1 MTLSARCAAPK
12 QLRLQA
18 PGIWLISCATGAE
31 ERATPLAR
39 PAMGGGSHVLQVGR
53 DACPMPTTSSR
64 WACAQCA
71 ARDGLLSARTAS
83 IRSAFSRSLQSKCDA
98 PASATLLQVRR
109 SCKCDAA
116 CFVPTFAD
124 AMATR
129 RGACSPSLLAY
140 NDTLAVVRWGAE
152 HTSHHRSASASSP
165 FRDLLIASATRVLPA
180 HLASAA
186 RGRGRQR
193 GV

>member
-1 MTLSARCAAPK
+1 MRSAKAAAATGSWHLAHIVRNGSGGTCHAPRPPSHGWRQPRAPGWERRMSDANHFVEVGVRSVCSARRAVERSHGEHP
-12 QLRLQA
+12 
-18 PGIWLISCATGAE
+18 ISFF
-31 ERATPLAR
+31 
-39 PAMGGGSHVLQVGR
+39 
-53 DACPMPTTSSR
+53 
-64 WACAQCA
+64 
-71 ARDGLLSARTAS
+71 
-83 IRSAFSRSLQSKCDA
+83 AFFA
-98 PASATLLQVRR
+98 IQVRR